1 MVNRGYIFL
10 KGDFL
15 YFAND
20 GLAFDKSGVIA
31 ISRPNLSS
39 KSVNNEDKPRDLF
52 PKLNGKNWI
61 KKLHNHS
68 IETYCK
74 DENLLISDRR
84 AERGATKDYQGR
96 WLFEILQNIDD
107 AIGPR
112 DFKKYIGTKGL
123 GFLSVLEIGHSPE
136 FFSGNFNFK
145 FSKKQTTQVL
155 LKETRFKDK
164 SLAINPPEFQVIHFS
179 NEDNEVNWFKKK
191 NFTTV
196 IKLSIYK
203 DKKKQII
210 EDLENLDK
218 NFLLFSRNLK
228 KLTIKIDRQY
238 EYEISKEIK
247 NLLVK
252 KDSFKDEISI
262 NLKDTINK
270 KNYVEKWILWGRE
283 WQSNNENSK
292 FSEENCYSS
301 CKIKSH
307 KLIDSYIKKKL
318 FISIGI
324 CYNHES
330 LFSPKSHLIPMLIK
344 KLTSSSKILKFY
356 NVNEY
361 RNFSHVY
368 DFLPFFQK
376 ILKLNKPSNFILAN
390 NKNYRIKD
398 LIKLIS
404 NHLKIKK
411 QLKFYLKSSKSSRK
425 AKNLKIINNL
435 DYKPMFNTKKLIIR
449 MCSYYKK
456 GYFN

>member
-1 MVNRGYIFL
+1 MNLKYSAVIGANGQDGFL
-10 KGDFL
+10 MTRYLLKKKL
-15 YFAND
+15 NT
-20 GLAFDKSGVIA
+20 IA
-31 ISRPNLSS
+31 IIHKNNDKITKIKNTRLKIIRIS
-39 KSVNNEDKPRDLF
+39 KFTLKNFAILKKFNINNF
-52 PKLNGKNWI
+52 
-61 KKLHNHS
+61 
-68 IETYCK
+68 Y
-74 DENLLISDRR
+74 
-84 AERGATKDYQGR
+84 
-96 WLFEILQNIDD
+96 
-107 AIGPR
+107 
-112 DFKKYIGTKGL
+112 
-123 GFLSVLEIGHSPE
+123 
-136 FFSGNFNFK
+136 FFSGYSKIPNNKLEEKICKESNYEILRIFLIFYYKNFNK
-145 FSKKQTTQVL
+145 SKL
-155 LKETRFKDK
+155 LYL
-164 SLAINPPEFQVIHFS
+164 SS
-179 NEDNEVNWFKKK
+179 GEVFGK
-191 NFTTV
+191 N
-196 IKLSIYK
+196 
-203 DKKKQII
+203 
-210 EDLENLDK
+210 
-218 NFLLFSRNLK
+218 
-228 KLTIKIDRQY
+228 QY
-238 EYEISKEIK
+238 YSK
-247 NLLVK
+247 
-252 KDSFKDEISI
+252 
-262 NLKDTINK
+262 
-270 KNYVEKWILWGRE
+270 
-283 WQSNNENSK
+283 NENSK